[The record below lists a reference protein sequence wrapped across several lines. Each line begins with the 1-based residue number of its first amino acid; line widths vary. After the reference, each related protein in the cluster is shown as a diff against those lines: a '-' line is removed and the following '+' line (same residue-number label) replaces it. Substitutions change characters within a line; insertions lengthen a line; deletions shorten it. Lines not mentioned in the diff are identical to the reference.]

1 MKIDVISIFP
11 EYFQS
16 AQLSILGKAISDGI
30 INLEVHDLR
39 DASDDKHKSVD
50 DTPYGGGPGMVMMA
64 EPWGRTLDAVV
75 NEQTVIVIPSPSGK
89 LLTQKMLNEFSK
101 ASHIVFACGR
111 YEGIDQRVID
121 HYRQHH
127 QVVEVSLGDYVVAGG
142 EVAALVLLEGISRLL
157 PGVVGNPESISE
169 DSFGEDLVGMLEW
182 PSYTKPQVWRGL
194 EVPAVLLSGNHAEI
208 AQWRRAQSEAKT
220 KENRPDL
227 G

>member
-157 PGVVGNPESISE
+157 PGVVGNPESITE

>member
-39 DASDDKHKSVD
+39 DATDDKHKSVD

-101 ASHIVFACGR
+101 ASHIVLACGR

-157 PGVVGNPESISE
+157 PGVVGNPESITE

>member
-101 ASHIVFACGR
+101 ASHIVLACGR

-157 PGVVGNPESISE
+157 PGVVGNPESITE